1 MIAAVKRTIILV
13 TLAAGLIAAFIAAR
27 TLSPAPAWRVEA
39 VQPLE
44 SPAATAGSAQPQLSV
59 QSDRLLMSWVE
70 ILNADATLKV
80 AERHFAILEQSKPE
94 GVILAERSGI
104 GGGWI
109 GIYLTAVGA
118 DSFRVEVVREGK
130 YAGQIAWTNWPRTV
144 VREVQAALG
153 ETPAR

>member
-1 MIAAVKRTIILV
+1 MLLLALALGACQTVSAVAPGQGQSVTIAGRPYDKVWD
-13 TLAAGLIAAFIAAR
+13 AA
-27 TLSPAPAWRVEA
+27 
-39 VQPLE
+39 
-44 SPAATAGSAQPQLSV
+44 
-59 QSDRLLMSWVE
+59 
-70 ILNADATLKV
+70 LKV
-80 AERHFAILEQSKPE
+80 AERHFAIVEQSKPE

>member
-1 MIAAVKRTIILV
+1 MVPHIRRGTMLLLALALGACQTVSAVAPGQGQSVTIAGRPYDKVWD
-13 TLAAGLIAAFIAAR
+13 AA
-27 TLSPAPAWRVEA
+27 
-39 VQPLE
+39 
-44 SPAATAGSAQPQLSV
+44 
-59 QSDRLLMSWVE
+59 
-70 ILNADATLKV
+70 LKV
-80 AERHFAILEQSKPE
+80 AERHFAIVEQSKPE